1 MSLSVKYSSSAE
13 RKLRVVLEQMM
24 SEAICVGPRDEEAVE
39 ADFHTSGKVANLV
52 GEVVQLVAL
61 CRDFEA
67 SGKPKRY
74 EVHVYASSK
83 GVEWQYFQ
91 VDR

>member
-1 MSLSVKYSSSAE
+1 MSLSIKYSGSTE
-13 RKLRVVLEQMM
+13 RKLKGVLKQMV
-24 SEAICVGPRDEEAVE
+24 SEAVCIEPRDREAE
-39 ADFHTSGKVANLV
+39 SHATDRVANLV
-52 GEVVQLVAL
+52 GEVVQLIAL
-61 CRDFEA
+61 CRESES

-74 EVHVYASSK
+74 DVHVYASGK

>member
-13 RKLRVVLEQMM
+13 RKLRDVLEQMM
-24 SEAICVGPRDEEAVE
+24 SEAICIGPKDEESKQ
-39 ADFHTSGKVANLV
+39 ADFCTSSKVANLV

-61 CRDFEA
+61 CRGVEA
-67 SGKPKRY
+67 SGKPKSY
-74 EVHVYASSK
+74 EMHVYANSE

-91 VDR
+91 MNR

>member
-13 RKLRVVLEQMM
+13 MKLRGVLEQMM
-24 SEAICVGPRDEEAVE
+24 SEAICIGPKDEESKE
-39 ADFHTSGKVANLV
+39 TDLYTSSKVANLV

-74 EVHVYASSK
+74 EVHVYANSN

-91 VDR
+91 VGK